1 MDVFFHYQVIL
12 CCCLFSDGAT
22 TLIFCFEYFHS
33 PVITWNVNVSPIF
46 VFSKQQ
52 QTFVFE
58 PLAEQKIL
66 RIQQQG

>member
-1 MDVFFHYQVIL
+1 MLLPIL
-12 CCCLFSDGAT
+12 RWRYHIDFLFR
-22 TLIFCFEYFHS
+22 IFSQPGNYMERQRESNICF
-33 PVITWNVNVSPIF
+33 
-46 VFSKQQ
+46 FSKQQ